1 MLQAQDLIYSTQRGT
16 TFRVLLQTS
25 LRYQKQ
31 GINGELA
38 KHFHEIHNI
47 NDTLNVTIL
56 QNKTATARSYHEDKW
71 ICKLKTLAPHAL
83 NTETVDYV
91 KEMYNFY

>member
-31 GINGELA
+31 GVNGELA

-47 NDTLNVTIL
+47 NDSLNVIIL
-56 QNKTATARSYHEDKW
+56 QINIKTATARSYHEDKW
-71 ICKLKTLAPHAL
+71 ICKLNTLAPYGL
-83 NTETVDYV
+83 NTKTGDYA
-91 KEMYNFY
+91 K